1 MRHDAVGKWASRL
14 TFIVALVV
22 AMVSAVLVLGV
33 ALSWV
38 HPAAPGEVA
47 SGAAGALAS
56 SVAVLGALAGV
67 TTWERDRAAVR
78 EQRARDG
85 YDALLSRIGDQ
96 YAMTSE
102 KRGLMK
108 ARSAVAVWGSPV
120 VINAVAD
127 WNRQY
132 DTVTSRSVRTDDGY
146 ALAPDDAETLS
157 AAYLRLVEVIRSEV
171 GGDGVSVDRLASTMF
186 NATS

>member
-1 MRHDAVGKWASRL
+1 
-14 TFIVALVV
+14 
-22 AMVSAVLVLGV
+22 
-33 ALSWV
+33 
-38 HPAAPGEVA
+38 
-47 SGAAGALAS
+47 
-56 SVAVLGALAGV
+56 
-67 TTWERDRAAVR
+67 
-78 EQRARDG
+78 
-85 YDALLSRIGDQ
+85 
-96 YAMTSE
+96 MTSE